1 MSSCTASSVTS
12 VIISCSSDVSSARV
26 APKVRLV
33 YEQCQILCSGCTCSG
48 DSRDHVLGDS
58 VDVLDRRQVAQRI
71 EVQRTIALDK
81 SRSDTSD
88 LLTILNGRIVFGPD
102 EVQHAFHARL
112 QNSCQEESEIM
123 FIRRALPLLIPACIR
138 TRP

>member
-1 MSSCTASSVTS
+1 MSSCTASSFTS

-26 APKVRLV
+26 APKVRLG
-33 YEQCQILCSGCTCSG
+33 YEQCQLKSRSGTCSG
-48 DSRDHVLGDS
+48 NSRDHVLRDP

-71 EVQRTIALDK
+71 EVQRTIAFDK

-88 LLTILNGRIVFGPD
+88 LLAILNGRIVLGPD
-102 EVQHAFHARL
+102 EMQHAFHARL
-112 QNSCQEESEIM
+112 QNFCQEESDIM
-123 FIRRALPLLIPACIR
+123 FIRRDLPLLTPACIR